1 MSIDDLILFGVGIL
15 AFVIFGGVVQTMS
28 ERLYWKW
35 MERKH
40 NIGKK
45 NE

>member
-1 MSIDDLILFGVGIL
+1 MSIDDLILFGAGIL
-15 AFVIFGGVVQTMS
+15 AFVIFGGAIEIMS

-35 MERKH
+35 IERKH
-40 NIGKK
+40 SRDKK